1 MKWIEIKALFES
13 EDICLGEEMVSD
25 IFFTLGLKGVV
36 CQVPLDA
43 PPEGFGSD
51 ALPIPDKNWVS
62 GYIPDTDTSID
73 ILETIRKR
81 AEALADLGIRVFI
94 KTEIVDQE
102 EWAESWK
109 RFFHVSRITERVVIK
124 PAWREFKPEPDDIV
138 IEIDPGMAFGT
149 GTHPTTSMCIALIE
163 KYLEDGNSFLDVGT
177 GSGILM
183 ITAAK
188 LGASLLVGLDTDEVA
203 VQVATEN
210 LIKNAVPSNLFNVE
224 TKTLESYLKIGR
236 ISPSPH
242 DKLTYDRAV
251 NGGEDETRRAEI
263 EFDLVAA
270 NIIAEVLIEIMPDIQ
285 ECVKQNGTIIL
296 SGIIKEREAA
306 ITRCLDHHSFE
317 LLEVRSDGEW
327 LAIAAKKR
335 DAGSVLNTI

>member
-1 MKWIEIKALFES
+1 MKWIHVKALFEY

-25 IFFTLGLKGVV
+25 IFFTLDLKGVV

-51 ALPIPDKNWVS
+51 ALPIPDENWVS
-62 GYIPDTDTSID
+62 GYIPDTDTSIE
-73 ILETIRKR
+73 ILEAIRKR
-81 AEALADLGIRVFI
+81 AEALADLDI
-94 KTEIVDQE
+94 KVTIETEIVDQE

-109 RFFHVSRITERVVIK
+109 RFFHVSRVTDRVVIK
-124 PAWREFKPEPDDIV
+124 PAWREFKPQPDDIV

-163 KYLEDGNSFLDVGT
+163 KYLENGNSFLDVGT

-203 VQVATEN
+203 VEVATEN

-224 TKTLESYLKIGR
+224 TKTLESYLEIGGT
-236 ISPSPH
+236 SPSN
-242 DKLTYDRAV
+242 DNLTDDQAL
-251 NGGEDETRRAEI
+251 NGGKQDKKRDKT

-270 NIIAEVLIEIMPDIQ
+270 NIIAEVLIEIMPNIK
-285 ECVKQNGTIIL
+285 ECVRTDGTIIL

-306 ITRCLDHHSFE
+306 ITKCLNQHSFSII
-317 LLEVRSDGEW
+317 EVRGDGEW
-327 LAIAAKKR
+327 LAIVATKKCC
-335 DAGSVLNTI
+335 L

>member
-1 MKWIEIKALFES
+1 MKWIQIKALFES

-51 ALPIPDKNWVS
+51 ALPIPDENWVS
-62 GYIPDTDTSID
+62 GYIPDTETSID

-81 AEALADLGIRVFI
+81 AEALADLDIRVVI

-163 KYLEDGNSFLDVGT
+163 KYLENGNSFLDVGT

-188 LGASLLVGLDTDEVA
+188 FGASLLVGLDTDEVA

-224 TKTLESYLKIGR
+224 TKTLESYLAIGGA
-236 ISPSPH
+236 SPSPDNLTDELALNVGKQEKKR
-242 DKLTYDRAV
+242 DK
-251 NGGEDETRRAEI
+251 I

-285 ECVKQNGTIIL
+285 ECIKTDGTIIL

-306 ITRCLDHHSFE
+306 ITRCLDHHSFA

-327 LAIAAKKR
+327 LAIAAKKKR
-335 DAGSVLNTI
+335 LAAH